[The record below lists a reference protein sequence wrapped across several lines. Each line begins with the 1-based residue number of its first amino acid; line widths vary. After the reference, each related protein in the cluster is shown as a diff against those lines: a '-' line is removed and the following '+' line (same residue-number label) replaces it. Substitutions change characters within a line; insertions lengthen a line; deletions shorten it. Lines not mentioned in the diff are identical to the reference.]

1 MNTDAFQKAA
11 EAEGYKIDEPNSLSP
26 NKHNAEH
33 THPFDAMVIV
43 LEGEITIGC
52 AGADTT
58 YGPGDSCTMAAETPH
73 TETVGSE
80 GVTLLVARR

>member
-1 MNTDAFQKAA
+1 MNTVAFQKAA

-33 THPFDAMVIV
+33 THPFDAMVVV

-58 YGPGDSCTMAAETPH
+58 YGPGDSCHGRRDAAC
-73 TETVGSE
+73 ETVGSG